1 MTPGPCPS
9 AIGSQADAG
18 AAGEELLQGDCPP
31 QADALVLWGAQMG
44 VTDAEWRIM
53 KLNPEY
59 RLFDGNMFAQMRALL
74 ADQEPPADRAMLD
87 LSIGEPQIVGSQLL
101 TDSLAAHNDG
111 WQFYPKA
118 AGHPRF
124 SNAVESYITRRW
136 PAAAGLVDLDRQML
150 PVPGTRE
157 PLSFLGGLVKGTKPN
172 AAALIANPYY
182 HAWRAG
188 ALASGAEIRYLNA
201 FAKDGFVPD
210 LAAQPA
216 DLLARTTIVYLCSP
230 TNPQGGVMSLAEI
243 KSAIQLARQHE
254 FLLVMD
260 ECYCDI
266 WRGAAPA
273 GALEAAASIHAEE
286 GADPAVDPLRNL
298 VVLNSLSKRSS
309 AAGLRAGFIM
319 GDATVIGLYAKLVA
333 NAGSLVPTPLLMVA
347 ADLYED
353 DDHVAAIRAHY
364 DHSFALAA
372 RYLNITPP
380 EGGFF
385 LWLPVADDQDFVK
398 RLMCEEAVRAMPGSF
413 MAETSDGVNPG
424 AGYVR
429 LALVH
434 DHQQTEESLARVAAL
449 HNSQPDTAQAG

>member
-1 MTPGPCPS
+1 MGT
-9 AIGSQADAG
+9 IDAK
-18 AAGEELLQGDCPP
+18 
-31 QADALVLWGAQMG
+31 
-44 VTDAEWRIM
+44 WRIM

-59 RLFDGNMFAQMRALL
+59 SLFDGNMFAQMRALL
-74 ADQEPPADRAMLD
+74 ADQAPPSDRGMLD
-87 LSIGEPQIVGSQLL
+87 LSIGEPQIVGGSLL
-101 TDSLAAHNDG
+101 TDSLAANNDG

-124 SNAVESYITRRW
+124 TAAVDNYIARRW
-136 PAAAGLVDLDRQML
+136 PAATGIVDLDRQML

-157 PLSFLGGLVKGTKPN
+157 PLAFLGGLVKGTKPN

-188 ALASGAEIRYLNA
+188 ALASAAEILYLNA
-201 FAKDGFVPD
+201 FAADGFVPD
-210 LAAQPA
+210 LAAQPD

-230 TNPQGGVMSLAEI
+230 TNPQGGVMSLAQI
-243 KSAIQLARQHE
+243 KSAIQLARQHD

-266 WRGAAPA
+266 WRGTLPA
-273 GALEAAASIHAEE
+273 GALEAAAALHEEE
-286 GADPAVDPLRNL
+286 GADPKMDPLRNL

-309 AAGLRAGFIM
+309 AAGLRAGFII
-319 GDATVIGLYAKLVA
+319 GDAAAIGLYAKLVA
-333 NAGSLVPTPLLMVA
+333 NSGSLVPTPLLMVA
-347 ADLYED
+347 ADLYQD
-353 DDHVAAIRAHY
+353 DNHVAAIRAHY

-372 RYLNITPP
+372 RYLGVTPP

-385 LWLPVADDQDFVK
+385 LWLPVGDDQDFVR
-398 RLMCEEAVRAMPGSF
+398 RLMREQAVRAMPGSF
-413 MAETSDGVNPG
+413 MAETSGGTNPG

-434 DHQQTEESLARVAAL
+434 DHEQTEESLSRVAAI
-449 HNSQPDTAQAG
+449 HDRHSGTAQAG

>member
-1 MTPGPCPS
+1 
-9 AIGSQADAG
+9 
-18 AAGEELLQGDCPP
+18 
-31 QADALVLWGAQMG
+31 
-44 VTDAEWRIM
+44 M

-74 ADQEPPADRAMLD
+74 ADQVPPEGRAVLD
-87 LSIGEPQIVGSQLL
+87 LSIGEPQIAGGGLL
-101 TDSLAAHNDG
+101 TDSLAAHNDS

-124 SNAVESYITRRW
+124 TTAVDNYISRRW

-157 PLSFLGGLVKGTKPN
+157 PLAFLGGLVKGTKPD

-188 ALASGAEIRYLNA
+188 ALASAAEIRYLNA
-201 FAKDGFVPD
+201 FAEDGFVPD
-210 LAAQPA
+210 LAAQP
-216 DLLARTTIVYLCSP
+216 DDVLARTALVYLCSP
-230 TNPQGGVMSLAEI
+230 TNPQGGVMSLDDI
-243 KSAIQLARQHE
+243 KSAIRLARKHD

-266 WRGAAPA
+266 WRVAPPA
-273 GALEAAASIHAEE
+273 GALEAAAAIHEEE
-286 GADPAVDPLRNL
+286 GAGSQSDPLRNM

-309 AAGLRAGFIM
+309 AAGLRAGFII
-319 GDATVIGLYAKLVA
+319 GDAMAIALYAKLVA
-333 NAGSLVPTPLLMVA
+333 NSGSLVPTPLLMVA
-347 ADLYED
+347 ADLYDD

-372 RYLNITPP
+372 RYLDVTPP
-380 EGGFF
+380 QGGFF
-385 LWLPVADDQDFVK
+385 LWLPVADDRDFVR
-398 RLMCEEAVRAMPGSF
+398 RLMREQAVRAMPGSF
-413 MAETSDGVNPG
+413 MAETSGGVNPG

-434 DHQQTEESLARVAAL
+434 DHEQTEESLARVAAI
-449 HNSQPDTAQAG
+449 HDSRHEAAQAG